1 MIRTVIFDL
10 GGVLI
15 DDPSPGMIRYFSST
29 LGLPEAAF
37 YDLDLLPLP
46 EFQRGLVSEE
56 TFWKKV
62 CPNLPEGNL
71 RTQSL
76 WGEAFRGQYKPKKEM
91 FSLASSLKRRGYKIG
106 LLSNIEAPSL
116 EYFNEQRPDIFDEAV
131 FSCKEGT
138 CKPEKKIYEIALA
151 RLGTKAKEA
160 VFIDDREDFV
170 AGAKEIG
177 METILFTSPGQVKD
191 ELAKLSVSTK
201 D

>member
-1 MIRTVIFDL
+1 MIKAVIFDL

-15 DDPSPGMIRYFSST
+15 DDPSPGMISYFSST

-37 YDLDLLPLP
+37 YDLDRLPLP
-46 EFQRGLVSEE
+46 EFQRGLISEE

-62 CPNLPEGNL
+62 CPNLKERNL
-71 RTQSL
+71 KGQSL

-91 FSLASSLKRRGYKIG
+91 FSLASALKRRGYKIG
-106 LLSNIEAPSL
+106 LLSNLEAPSM
-116 EYFNEQRPDIFDEAV
+116 EYFIEQRCDIFDEAV

-138 CKPEKKIYEIALA
+138 SKPEKRIYEIALA
-151 RLGTKAKEA
+151 RLGAKPEEA

-170 AGAKEIG
+170 TGAKETG
-177 METILFTSPGQVKD
+177 METILFISPGQVKD
-191 ELAKLSVSTK
+191 ELARLSVRAK